1 MQGWESLGTFS
12 NEEWVVG
19 SAFKL
24 AWPPLYSAILRVF
37 LISEEVALVH
47 FSVLDLFLVT
57 LKVPRKSGKKRGGN
71 CPLIF
76 RILGSLKCLLECLIM
91 RFLTFFRS
99 IGNSSVRVNLR
110 TLGQPFAI
118 PRDGLRDI
126 LLSPSSIEDKMHFPY
141 CYSSSTTSAKDSAF
155 PFLEYVFQEIIF
167 TKYRHSRS
175 TL

>member
-1 MQGWESLGTFS
+1 
-12 NEEWVVG
+12 
-19 SAFKL
+19 
-24 AWPPLYSAILRVF
+24 
-37 LISEEVALVH
+37 
-47 FSVLDLFLVT
+47 
-57 LKVPRKSGKKRGGN
+57 
-71 CPLIF
+71 
-76 RILGSLKCLLECLIM
+76 M

-141 CYSSSTTSAKDSAF
+141 CYSSTTSAKDSAF

-167 TKYRHSRS
+167 TKYRLTYLVKYSS
-175 TL
+175 VFS

>member
-1 MQGWESLGTFS
+1 
-12 NEEWVVG
+12 
-19 SAFKL
+19 
-24 AWPPLYSAILRVF
+24 
-37 LISEEVALVH
+37 
-47 FSVLDLFLVT
+47 
-57 LKVPRKSGKKRGGN
+57 
-71 CPLIF
+71 
-76 RILGSLKCLLECLIM
+76 M

-167 TKYRHSRS
+167 TKYVVKYSSVFCKIYFLHTFSTDLQILSRKS
-175 TL
+175 MSL

>member
-1 MQGWESLGTFS
+1 MVK
-12 NEEWVVG
+12 N
-19 SAFKL
+19 A
-24 AWPPLYSAILRVF
+24 
-37 LISEEVALVH
+37 
-47 FSVLDLFLVT
+47 
-57 LKVPRKSGKKRGGN
+57 GGN

-167 TKYRHSRS
+167 TKYRHSRLGCKIFICIFVRFIFC
-175 TL
+175 THFPLIFRF